1 MNMEASKVAERFKKT
16 KEKIRTAIV
25 NKGIEVPENATLADM
40 ARAIDEI
47 KVSKTNKKRER
58 E

>member
-1 MNMEASKVAERFKKT
+1 MTKFQERFARI
-16 KEKIRTAIV
+16 KEKIRVAIV
-25 NKGIEVPENATLADM
+25 NKGVEVPENATLADM

-47 KVSKTNKKRER
+47 KVSKTNKKREK